1 MSLPPTITICILYLH
16 TSLSPSLQ
24 LLRGRLRTT
33 RRITWLVQ
41 RWSPPSPMTTTPL
54 PTNLTRQSP
63 EGPREGRRST
73 KQIFQ
78 PPQISSELKIF
89 LVHCC
94 VPICGDLHPSYCVR
108 VCVCVCVCM
117 CVCMCVFICVCVCVC
132 MCVCVCCVYVCVYV
146 CVCVCVY
153 VVCVCVCMFVYVCMC
168 VWCVL
173 CVYVYVCVCVFMCV
187 CGVCCVCV
195 CVCVCVCMCVW
206 VVICFSLFLV
216 QTLITCW
223 L

>member
-89 LVHCC
+89 LVRCC
-94 VPICGDLHPSYCVR
+94 VPICGDLHPSYCV
-108 VCVCVCVCM
+108 CVCVC
-117 CVCMCVFICVCVCVC
+117 
-132 MCVCVCCVYVCVYV
+132 VCVYV
-146 CVCVCVY
+146 CVCVCVCVCLY
-153 VVCVCVCMFVYVCMC
+153 VCVYVYVCACVYVACMCVCMFVYVCVCVCVCMFVYVCMC

-173 CVYVYVCVCVFMCV
+173 CICICVCVCVYVCVWCVF
-187 CGVCCVCV
+187 VCV
-195 CVCVCVCMCVW
+195 CVCVCVCG
-206 VVICFSLFLV
+206 
-216 QTLITCW
+216 
-223 L
+223 

>member
-89 LVHCC
+89 LVRCC
-94 VPICGDLHPSYCVR
+94 VPVCGDLHPSYCVCVFVC

-117 CVCMCVFICVCVCVC
+117 CACVCA
-132 MCVCVCCVYVCVYV
+132 
-146 CVCVCVY
+146 
-153 VVCVCVCMFVYVCMC
+153 
-168 VWCVL
+168 
-173 CVYVYVCVCVFMCV
+173 
-187 CGVCCVCV
+187 CVCV
-195 CVCVCVCMCVW
+195 CVCVCVCMCVYVCVCVCMCVCVY
-206 VVICFSLFLV
+206 VVCVCVCVCLCMCVYVCVCCVCMCVCVYVCMYICV
-216 QTLITCW
+216 CVCVCVCG
-223 L
+223 